1 MLSNEFKTAVL
12 NGDVLSVKIM
22 IKDSILLDTSG
33 RMTDEMLHYAEENHL
48 KILEGYDKDSGELVL
63 EPEKWNRDVLD
74 LGLVELMGNFSRFR
88 IEKLKKMAQKL
99 YPQKTATGS
108 IEKGI
113 NGGTGPDPRSPKE
126 KRIAA
131 LQNIERRA
139 NEIAKLA
146 EEAIEKEKKGFMSS
160 AEKLIGPI
168 GSQDDKTIRGNQY
181 YITNAIQK
189 WKSYKK

>member
-63 EPEKWNRDVLD
+63 EPEKWDRDVLD

-88 IEKLKKMAQKL
+88 IEKLKKMAQK
-99 YPQKTATGS
+99 
-108 IEKGI
+108 
-113 NGGTGPDPRSPKE
+113 
-126 KRIAA
+126 
-131 LQNIERRA
+131 
-139 NEIAKLA
+139 
-146 EEAIEKEKKGFMSS
+146 
-160 AEKLIGPI
+160 
-168 GSQDDKTIRGNQY
+168 
-181 YITNAIQK
+181 
-189 WKSYKK
+189 

>member
-63 EPEKWNRDVLD
+63 EPEKWDRDVLD

-99 YPQKTATGS
+99 YPQKVTEDT
-108 IEKGI
+108 
-113 NGGTGPDPRSPKE
+113 TLDPKTS
-126 KRIAA
+126 KRIDK
-131 LQNIERRA
+131 LRDIERQA
-139 NEIAKLA
+139 NAIAQLA
-146 EEAIEKEKKGFMSS
+146 ENAIKKEEEGSMRS
-160 AEKLIGPI
+160 AENLIGPEVKML
-168 GSQDDKTIRGNQY
+168 DKKTIKGAVLTILSDIMN
-181 YITNAIQK
+181 
-189 WKSYKK
+189 WKLNK